1 MGILC
6 VLGLHRWAGKPTA
19 RAGTTVYR
27 CATCG
32 ARLVLHDHR
41 TRWRKRG
48 WVAGALL
55 LSGAI
60 WFVSYNLVFHGR
72 TRVLHTASAAAR
84 KAKVAASR
92 GRAAI
97 HRAQGDSGAY
107 VDGDD
112 DAPR

>member
-41 TRWRKRG
+41 TRRRKRG

-84 KAKVAASR
+84 KAEVAASR

>member
-6 VLGLHRWAGKPTA
+6 VLGLHRWAGRPTA

-27 CATCG
+27 CASCG
-32 ARLVLHDHR
+32 ARQVLHGHR
-41 TRWRKRG
+41 TRRRKRS
-48 WVAGALL
+48 WAAIALV

-60 WFVSYNLVFHGR
+60 WFVGYNLIFHGR

-84 KAKVAASR
+84 KAEVVAGR

-107 VDGDD
+107 IDGDGD
-112 DAPR
+112 PK